1 MRSGFVREDAPVALL
16 VVAAHAALFA
26 ALSLFGKVAPPPPV
40 PPRMQVTISSEV
52 APTSTAPEPAAMAA
66 SDIAPTKG
74 EPAPAPLPQVQ
85 PMPRPEQVIEPA
97 PEPLPVPVLVPKVAK
112 PAPVPVKR
120 AVHPPKP
127 APVAKAV
134 APAKPAP
141 VVKPAPRAKP
151 AHQPAAHFATPGDE
165 RPRRRP
171 DMPAGASVTDRDYLK
186 GISESDSKG
195 IAKTPSAA
203 AVSERARAASRQT
216 IGAKV
221 LPLWDRCVVDG
232 ADIEKLS
239 VRIVIHMDRGG
250 RVQSMSAPEI
260 IGKTPSNQ
268 PQVDRFIECAQNSIQ
283 GASPFALSEDAYAYW
298 KDYTVRLRK
307 KRGN

>member
-1 MRSGFVREDAPVALL
+1 MRSGFLREDAPVALL

-52 APTSTAPEPAAMAA
+52 APTSISPEPAAMPAP
-66 SDIAPTKG
+66 DIAPTKG
-74 EPAPAPLPQVQ
+74 EPAPAPLPQLQ
-85 PMPRPEQVIEPA
+85 PAPKLAPVIEPEPQPLPA
-97 PEPLPVPVLVPKVAK
+97 PKPVPVVK
-112 PAPVPVKR
+112 PAPAPVKR
-120 AVHPPKP
+120 AVHPAKP
-127 APVAKAV
+127 VPLAKTV

-141 VVKPAPRAKP
+141 VAKPAPHAKLVQKP
-151 AHQPAAHFATPGDE
+151 VVHFATPGDE

-171 DMPAGASVTDRDYLK
+171 DAPVGASMVGDDFLK
-186 GISESDSKG
+186 GLPGSDSKG
-195 IAKTPSAA
+195 SAKTPPAA
-203 AVSERARAASRQT
+203 AVSEQAKAASRQT

-239 VRIVIHMDRGG
+239 LRIVIHMDRGG
-250 RVQSMSAPEI
+250 RVQSMSTPEI
-260 IGKTPSNQ
+260 IGKNPANQ
-268 PQVDRFIECAQNSIQ
+268 PQVDRFIECAQNAIQ
-283 GASPFALSEDAYAYW
+283 GASPFVLSEDSYAYW
-298 KDYTVRLRK
+298 KDYPVRLRK